1 VYIIALNEWSKCHDY
16 KGEYAIRLL
25 RVHRSLQDQ
34 QVTKNTLYQ
43 TTLSVCH
50 NILVSYAGCTLELSM
65 RSQQ

>member
-1 VYIIALNEWSKCHDY
+1 LKANY
-16 KGEYAIRLL
+16 KGEYPIRL

-50 NILVSYAGCTLELSM
+50 NILVSCAGCTLVLSM